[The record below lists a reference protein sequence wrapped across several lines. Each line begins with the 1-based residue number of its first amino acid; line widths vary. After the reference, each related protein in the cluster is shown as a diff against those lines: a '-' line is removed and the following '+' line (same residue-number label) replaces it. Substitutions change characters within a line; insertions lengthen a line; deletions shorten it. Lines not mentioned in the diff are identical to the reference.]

1 MACLVLFVAADYY
14 FHDCLVSL
22 TPFLP
27 TSLLH
32 VVVVDDERTEHQQH
46 RKKNRDRVIV
56 SGLMH
61 ESMIQLIGKQG
72 IVESVLL
79 TSPSMNP
86 IFSLLMSTMTDDD
99 KRNAIW
105 YNVFLETNKY
115 IEFPSTYLRRMFCVD
130 HGRHDNNI
138 LAMLRANPVANDDD
152 TAAAAANIS
161 SKSAKAPTTK
171 RKKKATVAKGTRTPV
186 AASKVA
192 KKKKPVEKKAPK
204 NTTARKKKPPPKQQP
219 TSDDAKMTALMEEAN
234 ISEPLSTYKAEETD
248 IAHAL
253 LLFSNSTNANSS
265 ASANASSS
273 LKKTSPPHAAT
284 GEVAVTMDI
293 VPPSTPY
300 ATGTITKKYFKEYRA
315 WYKGT
320 IIEYN
325 STTYL
330 YKVGYEDGD
339 HEELEH
345 HEINTEPLPSHPLY
359 NLGVKFERFLLRK
372 STEEELGWM
381 IGTIKS
387 QFYYIPPRR
396 SNTRSN
402 NRWRYRVE
410 YEDNDSEDLD
420 EFEITETIESSQHKR
435 KSDGNYGNDVTG
447 NNNPGRWTRKEHM
460 KLAKGL
466 ARYGMDDKKK
476 LAALVTTRTA
486 RSVGA
491 YITRHHKE
499 LVEDAKKYKNN
510 SKADD
515 DQVMEDDGKVSDGE
529 ESVSSSSKSVPSS
542 DDDSDSDDESSMD
555 DEERERRK
563 RIPHWTGKEHNQ
575 FINGSRN
582 YGYGNLKEIDEAN
595 CIPTRTYD
603 QLLRYF
609 RWYITDLTKNKR
621 MVLNWGLKGNI
632 NGLPGKEWVWSD
644 DEDNE
649 DDDEDDDDDGDADDE
664 KEEERE
670 ENLAEED
677 AKANSDVDG
686 NDQDQDARQVQE
698 QEDVEEKKVKAKVTH
713 RKSGKWTKEEYRK
726 LAKGLAKYGKDYKKL
741 HPLIPTRTAGSI
753 GLYLNRHYE
762 ELKEEGEKYGDDD
775 SDDDADE
782 MNKEED
788 GHEDD
793 AASDGG
799 EIGEELEQE
808 DDDNND
814 DEGEQVIKCGNCT
827 KWTGKERKK
836 IAMGIARYGVDR
848 KKLAALIPTRTPG
861 SVFTYISRYHD
872 KLLKEGEQYKAEDE
886 DEDKMKD
893 DDENDNDGNKAYLRT
908 GRWTSEEHEKCAE
921 SIIAHG

>member
-1 MACLVLFVAADYY
+1 
-14 FHDCLVSL
+14 
-22 TPFLP
+22 
-27 TSLLH
+27 
-32 VVVVDDERTEHQQH
+32 
-46 RKKNRDRVIV
+46 
-56 SGLMH
+56 MH
-61 ESMIQLIGKQG
+61 ESMIHLNGKQG

-79 TSPSMNP
+79 TSPSINP
-86 IFSLLMSTMTDDD
+86 FFSLLMSTMTDDD

-105 YNVFLETNKY
+105 YNVFLETDKY

-138 LAMLRANPVANDDD
+138 LAMLRANPVANDSD
-152 TAAAAANIS
+152 TAAAVAAANTS

-171 RKKKATVAKGTRTPV
+171 GKKTKATKRKKLVK
-186 AASKVA
+186 
-192 KKKKPVEKKAPK
+192 KKAPK
-204 NTTARKKKPPPKQQP
+204 DTTARKKKPPPKQQP
-219 TSDDAKMTALMEEAN
+219 TSDDAKMIALMEVAN
-234 ISEPLSTYKAEETD
+234 ISESLSNCKAEETA
-248 IAHAL
+248 IAHAML
-253 LLFSNSTNANSS
+253 SFSNNSNTS
-265 ASANASSS
+265 ASANASLS
-273 LKKTSPPHAAT
+273 LKKSPPHAAT
-284 GEVAVTMDI
+284 GEVALSMDI

-325 STTYL
+325 SANYL

-345 HEINTEPLPSHPLY
+345 HEINTESFPSHPLY
-359 NLGVKFERFLLRK
+359 DLGMKFERFLLRK

-387 QFYYIPPRR
+387 QFYYVPPRR
-396 SNTRSN
+396 SNTRIN
-402 NRWRYRVE
+402 KRWRYRVE

-435 KSDGNYGNDVTG
+435 KSDGNDVTDVTEGTG
-447 NNNPGRWTRKEHM
+447 NNNIGRWTRKEHII
-460 KLAKGL
+460 LAKGL

-476 LAALVTTRTA
+476 LIALVTTRTA

-499 LVEDAKKYKNN
+499 LVEDAKTYKNN

-515 DQVMEDDGKVSDGE
+515 DGVMEDVGNVSDVE
-529 ESVSSSSKSVPSS
+529 ESVSSSSKSVSVSSS

-555 DEERERRK
+555 DEERELRK

-582 YGYGNLKEIDEAN
+582 YGYGNLNEIDEAN

-621 MVLNWGLKGNI
+621 MVLNWSLKGNI

-649 DDDEDDDDDGDADDE
+649 EDDDDDGDADDE
-664 KEEERE
+664 KEEEKE
-670 ENLAEED
+670 ENDADED
-677 AKANSDVDG
+677 AKASSDV
-686 NDQDQDARQVQE
+686 
-698 QEDVEEKKVKAKVTH
+698 DVEEKKVKVKAKVIRIKT
-713 RKSGKWTKEEYRK
+713 GKWTKKEYKK
-726 LAKGLAKYGKDYKKL
+726 LAKGLATYGKDHQKL
-741 HPLIPTRTAGSI
+741 YPLVPTRTRGSI

-762 ELKEEGEKYGDDD
+762 QLKEEGEKYVDDD
-775 SDDDADE
+775 SDDSDDSDDDSDNE
-782 MNKEED
+782 S
-788 GHEDD
+788 HEDD
-793 AASDGG
+793 VASTAASDGG
-799 EIGEELEQE
+799 KIGEEIEQE

-814 DEGEQVIKCGNCT
+814 DEGEQVTKCGNCT
-827 KWTGKERKK
+827 KWTEKERKK
-836 IAMGIARYGVDR
+836 LAMGLARYGMDR
-848 KKLAALIPTRTPG
+848 KKLAALIPTRTAVG
-861 SVFTYISRYHD
+861 VSSYVDRYHD
-872 KLLKEGEQYKAEDE
+872 KLLKEGEQHKAE

-893 DDENDNDGNKAYLRT
+893 DGDDDDDEKDNDNEAYLRT
-908 GRWTSEEHEKCAE
+908 GRWTSEEHGKLFSYIYIICLVMRCLEKRHRVFLRLLHLTPSHPFYKIHYKTKTTE
-921 SIIAHG
+921 